1 MTTVQGQRARAAL
14 ERLGVDPEADV
25 DDLMALLEGRGWR
38 VSLEQAMGRG
48 RGQPPRWSGHAT
60 MAAPPGSPVARHAA
74 HITLT
79 GGSGHEVLTR
89 ILAKVL
95 EKEEKGK
102 A

>member
-1 MTTVQGQRARAAL
+1 MTTIQGQRARVVL
-14 ERLGVDPEADV
+14 LTHGIDPEADGA
-25 DDLMALLEGRGWR
+25 DLTAVLEARGWR

-60 MAAPPGSPVARHAA
+60 LTAPPGSPVSRHAA

-95 EKEEKGK
+95 EKEQ
-102 A
+102 AL